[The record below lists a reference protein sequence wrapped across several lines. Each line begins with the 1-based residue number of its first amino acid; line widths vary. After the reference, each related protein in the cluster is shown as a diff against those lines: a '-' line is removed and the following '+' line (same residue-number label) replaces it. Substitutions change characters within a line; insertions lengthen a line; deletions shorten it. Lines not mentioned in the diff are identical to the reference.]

1 MIRIVVATIFI
12 VAISISKLNAQTDS
26 IPGLGIITPTVD
38 SNSLSGWY
46 IPTNMAEC
54 LDELDN
60 TVPESIKDSFK
71 LFSYEQIYQKYA
83 YLNQWMLNSWKIWD
97 SSVIVQYFNKYG
109 FIDPAEISRSIFLA
123 YWKHLNDLPLKISAK
138 PDYYALGTNLEV
150 RYAEKHYQYPNN
162 PAIYGKIIH
171 TADAPQFTYMD
182 MKFTLMD
189 SLYSVIMKILYDNG
203 YNPSER
209 LLYVWWTKVAQFGY
223 EIEKPPLFLTEEELK
238 TNYNDGAS
246 YTVDYILI
254 IDSDNS
260 EELLNYMT
268 NYQYDETFFEYV
280 KKLRNISFHLI
291 KKREVV
297 DFD

>member
-1 MIRIVVATIFI
+1 MIKIVVATIFI

-26 IPGLGIITPTVD
+26 IPGLGIINPTVD

-54 LDELDN
+54 LKELDN
-60 TVPESIKDSFK
+60 IVPESIKDSFK

-109 FIDPAEISRSIFLA
+109 FIDPAEISQSIFLA
-123 YWKHLNDLPLKISAK
+123 YWKYLNDLPLKIETK
-138 PDYYALGTNLEV
+138 PQYYALGTNLEV
-150 RYAEKHYQYPNN
+150 RYAEKHYEYPNN

-223 EIEKPPLFLTEEELK
+223 EIEKPPLFLSPEEMDN
-238 TNYNDGAS
+238 NYNDGAS

-254 IDSDNS
+254 IDSDNA
-260 EELLNYMT
+260 EELLNYMR
-268 NYQYDETFFEYV
+268 NYQYDETFFEYI
-280 KKLRNISFHLI
+280 KNLRNVSFHLI

-297 DFD
+297 EFD